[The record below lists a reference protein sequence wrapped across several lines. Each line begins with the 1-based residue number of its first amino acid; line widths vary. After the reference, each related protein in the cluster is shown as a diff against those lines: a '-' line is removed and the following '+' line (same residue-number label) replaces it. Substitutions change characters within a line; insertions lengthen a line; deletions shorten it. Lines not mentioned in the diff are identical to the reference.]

1 MKVRTQQNFNR
12 KTRETVF
19 GISIMPDGGRRYC
32 KYPIGHQEYKDY
44 TQAHQAM
51 KDVQKIMAKNHVA
64 NSRGNPFQQ
73 DVVGILR
80 ALGHVTYDFKY
91 RKCME

>member
-1 MKVRTQQNFNR
+1 
-12 KTRETVF
+12 
-19 GISIMPDGGRRYC
+19 
-32 KYPIGHQEYKDY
+32 
-44 TQAHQAM
+44 
-51 KDVQKIMAKNHVA
+51 MAKIYVA
-64 NSRGNPFQQ
+64 SSWRNPFQQ

>member
-1 MKVRTQQNFNR
+1 
-12 KTRETVF
+12 
-19 GISIMPDGGRRYC
+19 
-32 KYPIGHQEYKDY
+32 
-44 TQAHQAM
+44 
-51 KDVQKIMAKNHVA
+51 MAKNHVA

-80 ALGHVTYDFKY
+80 VLGHVTYDFKY

>member
-1 MKVRTQQNFNR
+1 MLPNNSPKKKPNARNKN
-12 KTRETVF
+12 K
-19 GISIMPDGGRRYC
+19 
-32 KYPIGHQEYKDY
+32 
-44 TQAHQAM
+44 
-51 KDVQKIMAKNHVA
+51 MAKNHVA

>member
-12 KTRETVF
+12 KTCETVF
-19 GISIMPDGGRRYC
+19 GISIMPD
-32 KYPIGHQEYKDY
+32 
-44 TQAHQAM
+44 
-51 KDVQKIMAKNHVA
+51 

>member
-1 MKVRTQQNFNR
+1 
-12 KTRETVF
+12 
-19 GISIMPDGGRRYC
+19 
-32 KYPIGHQEYKDY
+32 
-44 TQAHQAM
+44 
-51 KDVQKIMAKNHVA
+51 MAKNHVA
-64 NSRGNPFQQ
+64 NSRGNPFLQ